1 MRREHTSAHARVMTF
16 YPNDPRL
23 PRGWA
28 VAAGRAFLQ
37 AASRSVLMVML
48 PLARPGLP
56 PPRDDKGRSLLRP

>member
-1 MRREHTSAHARVMTF
+1 MRGGDASAHARVMTF

-28 VAAGRAFLQ
+28 VVAGRAFLR

-56 PPRDDKGRSLLRP
+56 PPRDDNGRSLLRP